1 MSLSSAFSTQAQM
14 LTPAQL
20 ALIEEDYSKNPNP
33 AGGPPTVVVDNKYRG
48 PLYAGDTV
56 PEEPGAKLIGPIGLP
71 PAAAALAEAGALSR
85 VQLPES
91 EPEHVGALSAAK
103 PQREQP
109 IDISALLRQYVPED
123 NSQSKYLALAAG
135 LLAPTKTGRL
145 SEQVHNVAAAMQQQ
159 KAEQEKT
166 RAHYIPLIMQQVAA
180 QQAREEQNMYRLE
193 AQRQAQQ
200 AQEFMATQSRVERA
214 HQNELQRQADKSRAD
229 ADRTARENIEAN
241 KRAALAMPAVST
253 VESVLDVPVPTVLP
267 WAHQSNQA
275 NADKVRAAELAHG
288 AKEVEADADQAKKL
302 TAYAQDAQRFMQL
315 NQKVDTGGVADKFA
329 PGRWV
334 QSFGPEYAE
343 MQAITA
349 KVVPTLREPGSG
361 STSDFDMRMF
371 ERGTLG
377 VDKPKPTND
386 IIAQGY
392 INRAKNAQDYA
403 DFRATYLEQN
413 GTLQGASKEW
423 SQYLAANPIFD
434 PRYPEVPRL
443 NDKRVPWRDYFAA
456 KSGKVLPPTA
466 PVIPPGADPVAAAK
480 AELARRQGAK

>member
-20 ALIEEDYSKNPNP
+20 ALIEEDYAKNPNP

-48 PLYAGDTV
+48 PLYAGDQV
-56 PEEPGAKLIGPIGLP
+56 AEEPGAKLIGPIGLP

-91 EPEHVGALSAAK
+91 ASETPGALSAVK
-103 PQREQP
+103 PREQP
-109 IDISALLRQYVPED
+109 IDINALLRQYVPED
-123 NSQSKYLALAAG
+123 DSQSKYLALAAG
-135 LLAPTKTGRL
+135 LLAPTRTGRL

-159 KAEQEKT
+159 RAEQEKT

-200 AQEFMATQSRVERA
+200 AQEFMAMQSRAERA
-214 HQNELQRQADKSRAD
+214 HQNDLQRQADKARAD
-229 ADRTARENIEAN
+229 ADRTSRENIEAN
-241 KRAALAMPAVST
+241 KRSATTMPAVNT
-253 VESVLDVPVPTVLP
+253 VEPVLGVPVPTVLP
-267 WAHQSNQA
+267 WANQSSQV
-275 NADKVRAAELAHG
+275 NADKVRAAEVAHG
-288 AKEVEADADQAKKL
+288 TKEVEADADQAKKL
-302 TAYAQDAQRFMQL
+302 VSYAQDAQRFMQL
-315 NQKVDTGGVADKFA
+315 NQKVDTGGITDKFA

-371 ERGTLG
+371 ERGTIG
-377 VDKPKPTND
+377 VDKPKPAND
-386 IIAQGY
+386 VIAQGY
-392 INRAKNAQDYA
+392 ISRAKNAQDYA

-413 GTLQGASKEW
+413 GTLQGANKEW
-423 SQYLAANPIFD
+423 SQYLNSNPIFD
-434 PRYPEVPRL
+434 PTYPEVPRL

-456 KSGKVLPPTA
+456 KLNKAPAQLPG
-466 PVIPPGADPVAAAK
+466 VDPVAAAK